1 MKKKCINCNEV
12 GHIYKN
18 CKSPLSSYGII
29 ICRCLEEQE
38 FQYLMIQRR
47 HTFGY
52 VEIIRTNFQPHDEH
66 YVAKLMSEMTRTER
80 ENIVAKSFDD
90 LWDDLWLQ
98 TQEES
103 ARYSKD
109 FRKCKAKF
117 ESCVPMFERLH
128 RTIPCLWETPEW
140 GFPKGKRNVD
150 EDFVSCA
157 VREVFEE
164 TNIDRHHYEVV
175 EELSPLEETFRG
187 TDNRIYRHLY
197 LVARLTKEDIVLEIQ
212 QDNLLQRREVGDI
225 RWLSLTDALVNIRPY
240 NLEKISLLKFV
251 DQSLCAGDALGM
263 ATTATSS
270 KAT

>member
-29 ICRCLEEQE
+29 ISRFHGEE

-52 VEIIRTNFQPHDEH
+52 VEIIRTNFQSHDEH

-80 ENIVAKSFDD
+80 ENILSKSFCD

-98 TQEES
+98 TLEERM
-103 ARYSKD
+103 RYSKD
-109 FRKCKAKF
+109 FRKCKTKF
-117 ESCVPMFERLH
+117 ESCIPMFETLH
-128 RTIPCLWETPEW
+128 RTIPCLWEAPEW

-150 EDFVSCA
+150 EEFVACA
-157 VREVFEE
+157 MREVFEE
-164 TNIDRHHYEVV
+164 TNIDRNQYEII

-197 LVARLTKEDIVLEIQ
+197 LVARLTQEDIVLEIQ

-225 RWLSLTDALVNIRPY
+225 RWLSLSEAVLNIRPY
-240 NLEKISLLKFV
+240 NLEKISLLRFV
-251 DQSLCAGDALGM
+251 DEKMNADLMNLSLPV
-263 ATTATSS
+263 TV